1 MVAQGLPV
9 DFRLTLVP
17 GITDG
22 EDNLAAVARFLA
34 SMGKHELH
42 LLAYHNMC
50 EAKIDLIAGQQKK
63 LGLPNYASER
73 LREVARWFECQGL
86 APRFDA

>member
-1 MVAQGLPV
+1 
-9 DFRLTLVP
+9 
-17 GITDG
+17 
-22 EDNLAAVARFLA
+22 
-34 SMGKHELH
+34 
-42 LLAYHNMC
+42 MC